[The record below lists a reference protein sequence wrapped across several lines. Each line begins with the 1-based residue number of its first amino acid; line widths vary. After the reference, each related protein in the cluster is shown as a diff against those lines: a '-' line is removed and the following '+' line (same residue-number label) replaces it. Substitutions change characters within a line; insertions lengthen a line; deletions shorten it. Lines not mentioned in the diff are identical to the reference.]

1 LSLQER
7 LYEDMKEAMKAR
19 EAGKRKLSTIRL
31 ARAAIKYREI
41 ELGYDLTDEDVLA
54 VLAREVKQRRE
65 SIVEFKHVD
74 RPDVVKNLEDEI
86 AVLEVYLPQQL
97 SIDEIMETARQV
109 VVSTG
114 ASSMRDLGHVMGVLM
129 PLMKGRAD
137 GKMVQEVVRSLL
149 TGADAK

>member
-74 RPDVVKNLEDEI
+74 RPDAVKNLEDEI

-97 SIDEIMETARQV
+97 SVDEIMETARQV

-149 TGADAK
+149 TGAAAK